1 VETRK
6 TTFLGLDFDDRTLAQ
21 AAQEILGSLDA
32 PFRYVVTP
40 NAHHLVRLS
49 EEAQQLHPLFKGGW
63 RIYCDSRIVCRLARL
78 RGVKLSLVTG
88 SDLTAALVPMA
99 CERGIRVAIVGPTE
113 ADCELLKRRY
123 PGLQVA
129 LHTPPM
135 GFIGSEREVRRCV
148 DFVRGSNA
156 RLIFLAV
163 GMPQQEI
170 LASRIARE
178 SQVAGVALCIGAS
191 IDFLT
196 GKQRRAPRWVQ
207 LAGLEWLHRLLGD
220 PRRLA
225 RRYLIESPKI
235 FYLALSAEAVARSGQ
250 GSGERT

>member
-163 GMPQQEI
+163 GMPD
-170 LASRIARE
+170 RTR
-178 SQVAGVALCIGAS
+178 VAGCGRCPVHRRVDRLSHRQAAAGAQVGSVGGPGMAASPSRRSAPPCATVPDRVAEDLLSGPERGGCRSLGAGIG
-191 IDFLT
+191 
-196 GKQRRAPRWVQ
+196 
-207 LAGLEWLHRLLGD
+207 
-220 PRRLA
+220 
-225 RRYLIESPKI
+225 
-235 FYLALSAEAVARSGQ
+235 
-250 GSGERT
+250 